1 MKKIDSVLLIDDDEA
16 TNFINELL
24 IRKTGITS
32 SLSIARNGKDA
43 LELLYKCKEEA
54 TGEDAVLPKLILLDI
69 NMPVLDGFGFLESFE
84 ALDIPGK
91 ESVVIVV
98 LTTSLNPK
106 DVERVQ
112 VAGVND
118 FVNKPLTRETL
129 QHLVAKH
136 FN

>member
-1 MKKIDSVLLIDDDEA
+1 MMKMIDSVLLIDDDEA

-24 IRKTGITS
+24 IRKAGVTN
-32 SLSIARNGKDA
+32 SLCIARNGRDA
-43 LELLYKCKEEA
+43 LELLHKCKEAAGKEIY
-54 TGEDAVLPKLILLDI
+54 LPKLILLDI
-69 NMPVLDGFGFLESFE
+69 NMPVLDGFGFLKSFE
-84 ALDIPGK
+84 NLDIPGK

-106 DVERVQ
+106 DIERVK

-118 FVNKPLTRETL
+118 FVNKPLTRESL
-129 QHLVAKH
+129 QHLLNKH